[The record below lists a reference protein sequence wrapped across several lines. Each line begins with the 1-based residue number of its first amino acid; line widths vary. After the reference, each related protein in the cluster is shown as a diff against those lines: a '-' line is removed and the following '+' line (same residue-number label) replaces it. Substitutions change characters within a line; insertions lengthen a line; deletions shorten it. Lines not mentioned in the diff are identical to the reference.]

1 MDFFGIGP
9 LEILLVLLVAL
20 VIFGPGRMTEV
31 GRQLGKAV
39 RMFKQVTFD
48 VTAQV
53 TKEFEEAK
61 KDLQKSATIDESPPP
76 PSESKN
82 ATEK

>member
-31 GRQLGKAV
+31 GKQLGKAV
-39 RMFKQVTFD
+39 RMFKKATFD

-61 KDLQKSATIDESPPP
+61 KDLQKSVTIDESVTP